1 MKSAAALVKALSR
14 PTSQKSGAWS
24 TKDPE
29 KGKSAEEVAKEK
41 EMKLQKKKNQLE
53 ALLEE
58 ELDEDKGKGPE
69 PVGCWSK
76 ITTTILKIWSTTDLL
91 TGEETEERVR
101 TTTRELAIYMV
112 FMGVLC
118 WVTLSATHVTM
129 FQYTSQL
136 KNLFKSQEEVV
147 QVADFWNF
155 MENDFLDGLY
165 WEEWYNDGTLRQK
178 FPCEE
183 GQGLK
188 GWKAVDFRRKK
199 EIFMII

>member
-1 MKSAAALVKALSR
+1 MQSAAAIIKALSR
-14 PTSQKSGAWS
+14 PNSQKSGAWS
-24 TKDPE
+24 TNQDPE
-29 KGKSAEEVAKEK
+29 KGMEEKAKEK
-41 EMKLQKKKNQLE
+41 EMKMQKKKNQLE

-76 ITTTILKIWSTTDLL
+76 ITGTIMKIWSTTDLL

-155 MENDFLDGLY
+155 LETDFLDGLY
-165 WEEWYNDGTLRQK
+165 WEEWYNDGDLRNK
-178 FPCEE
+178 FPCDADAKA
-183 GQGLK
+183 K
-188 GWKAVDFRRKK
+188 GKWTLMK
-199 EIFMII
+199 

>member
-1 MKSAAALVKALSR
+1 M
-14 PTSQKSGAWS
+14 
-24 TKDPE
+24 
-29 KGKSAEEVAKEK
+29 
-41 EMKLQKKKNQLE
+41 
-53 ALLEE
+53 
-58 ELDEDKGKGPE
+58 
-69 PVGCWSK
+69 
-76 ITTTILKIWSTTDLL
+76 KIWSTTDLL

-165 WEEWYNDGTLRQK
+165 WEEWYNEGTLPNK
-178 FPCEE
+178 FPCDLESKGVKGLE
-183 GQGLK
+183 VTWCPNKFWIGKKFVKVCLHSGQAGSAYLHS
-188 GWKAVDFRRKK
+188 
-199 EIFMII
+199 I